1 MLFLVI
7 VILESIIQFQMITT
21 NGGVFTMEGS
31 SGVVDARS
39 TNSLL
44 IHFTP
49 TRPIPYHKK
58 LTCLI
63 YHMSQPV
70 SVDLIGTGYTETTR
84 PS

>member
-1 MLFLVI
+1 
-7 VILESIIQFQMITT
+7 MITA
-21 NGGVFTMEGS
+21 NGGVFTTEGS
-31 SGVVDARS
+31 SGVVDVGA

-58 LTCLI
+58 LTCI
-63 YHMSQPV
+63 IHHMSQPV

-84 PS
+84 PSKYVVFHPKL